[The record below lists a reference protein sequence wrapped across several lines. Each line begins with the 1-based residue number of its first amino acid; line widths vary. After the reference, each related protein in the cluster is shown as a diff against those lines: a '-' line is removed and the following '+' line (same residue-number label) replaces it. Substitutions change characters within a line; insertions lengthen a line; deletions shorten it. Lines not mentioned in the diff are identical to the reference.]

1 MELDTTVR
9 NLCRLT
15 LAFVLTTSLPV
26 IPVAAQSIN
35 PGPPGPFVFDIRG
48 ATSGIPSSD
57 ALFPDL
63 AVGELVPTRGF
74 GGSIGGHVYAIQIGP
89 TRLGF
94 GADVMLVRGST
105 SGVSSTF
112 LSVDPQLSLNFGTSE
127 GWSYLSAGVGPAR
140 VNGNP
145 AGVSDTVRAIN
156 WGGGARWFLGP
167 HFGVGFDVRVHNLA
181 ASAVLPKATA
191 LSAAVGISMK

>member
-1 MELDTTVR
+1 M
-9 NLCRLT
+9 
-15 LAFVLTTSLPV
+15 LALVLTISFPV

-35 PGPPGPFVFDIRG
+35 PGPPGPFVFDIRA

-57 ALFPDL
+57 LLFPDL
-63 AVGELVPTRGF
+63 AMGELVPTRGF

-89 TRLGF
+89 TRLGI

-140 VNGNP
+140 VK

-156 WGGGARWFLGP
+156 WGGGARWFLSP
-167 HFGVGFDVRVHNLA
+167 HLGVGFDVRVHNLA
-181 ASAVLPKATA
+181 ASEVLPKSTA
-191 LSAAVGISMK
+191 VSVAVGISMK

>member
-1 MELDTTVR
+1 VEADARIRSLS
-9 NLCRLT
+9 RLT
-15 LAFVLTTSLPV
+15 LALVLTISFPV

-35 PGPPGPFVFDIRG
+35 PGPPGPFVFDIRA

-89 TRLGF
+89 TRLGI

-105 SGVSSTF
+105 SAVSSTF
-112 LSVDPQLSLNFGTSE
+112 LSLDPQLSVNFGTSE
-127 GWSYLSAGVGPAR
+127 GWSYLSAGVGPVR
-140 VNGNP
+140 VNSDP

-167 HFGVGFDVRVHNLA
+167 HLGVGFDVRVRHLA
-181 ASAVLPKATA
+181 ASEVLPKGTV